1 MFNPVE
7 TNVHGAQITIEEDG
21 TCNITLKLDENGP
34 LSSTGKSVLLYSSHG
49 WVKLGNGCNI
59 NLGIV
64 QPVKNR
70 R

>member
-21 TCNITLKLDENGP
+21 TCIIRTKLDLNGP
-34 LSSTGKSVLLYSSHG
+34 LSSTGKSTLLYSSHG
-49 WVKLGNGCNI
+49 WVKLGNGCSI

-64 QPVKNR
+64 QPLKR